1 MSKKRFWI
9 LTGILILLV
18 VFIRTYSGSSIRV
31 EENYSTGIYPKFG
44 AVLRFLFGWIPF
56 SIGDFLYGAFGI
68 WILWQIIKSLKAIFK
83 RKLTGDGSLR
93 RLQKTVIL
101 ALSLYVVFN
110 LFWGINY
117 NRKGISSQLSI
128 KLDTIGFNDL
138 KEISFLLADKL
149 NSTKSY
155 LIKNTIPYPNNK
167 ELFNKVEA
175 AYSRAKDSLSFL
187 EYSNPSIKSSLWG
200 WLGNYT
206 GFTGYYNP
214 FTGEAQVNTTAPK
227 FLQPFVTCHEV
238 AHQLGYAK
246 ENEANSVGYL
256 AALYSG
262 DSLLLYSTYFDL
274 YNYAAREFALQSFI
288 KKDTVAFHELKA
300 QLIPAVKADIKEM
313 YDFFRRHKN
322 PVEPF
327 IRNGYSLYLKNNNQP
342 GGMRSYDEVLGFIIA
357 YYKKFGRI

>member
-1 MSKKRFWI
+1 MNKKRFWI
-9 LTGILILLV
+9 TTCILV
-18 VFIRTYSGSSIRV
+18 VLVIFIRTYSGSAARV
-31 EENYSTGIYPKFG
+31 EETYARGIYPKFG

-128 KLDTIGFNDL
+128 KLDTIGFKDL

-149 NSTKSY
+149 NNTKSY

-175 AYSRAKDSLSFL
+175 AYARAKDSLSFL

-238 AHQLGYAK
+238 AHQLAYAK

-256 AALYSG
+256 AALYSE

-288 KKDTVAFHELKA
+288 KKDTVAFKGALSKT
-300 QLIPAVKADIKEM
+300 D
-313 YDFFRRHKN
+313 
-322 PVEPF
+322 
-327 IRNGYSLYLKNNNQP
+327 
-342 GGMRSYDEVLGFIIA
+342 
-357 YYKKFGRI
+357 